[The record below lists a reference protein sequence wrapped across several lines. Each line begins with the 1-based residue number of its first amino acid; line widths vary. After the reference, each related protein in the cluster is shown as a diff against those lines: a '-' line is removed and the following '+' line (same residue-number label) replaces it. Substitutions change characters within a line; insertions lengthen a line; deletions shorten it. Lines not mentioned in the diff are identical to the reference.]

1 MLVLIGLAGALYYA
15 TSLMS
20 YEWRW
25 NRVPQ
30 YFAYQAEEAQRAAEH
45 STIIE
50 LVRKGDSAEVVLRGE
65 DGNEQRVTVAGNSL
79 QLAEGDEV
87 DEGDVIGVNRH
98 WAAGPLLWGLWTTV
112 WLSLVSGVLGLI
124 IGLATGLCRLSN
136 NPTLRDLSTLYVEL
150 VRKGDTAE
158 VLLRGDDGNEQ
169 RVSGA
174 GNSLQLAEGDEV
186 DEGDVIGVN
195 RHWAAGPLLW
205 GLWTT
210 VWLSLVSGVLGL
222 IIGLVTGLCRLSNN
236 PTLRDLSTLYVELVR
251 GTPLLV
257 QIFIFYFFIG
267 TVLNL
272 SREFAGIAA
281 LSLFTGAYVAE
292 IIRSGVQSIARGQNE
307 AARSLGLNGSQSM
320 RYVVLP
326 QAFKRVLPP
335 LAGQFISLVKDTS
348 LVSVIAITEL
358 LKSGREVITTS
369 FSPFEILFCVAGLYL
384 LINLPLSHFASR
396 LERRLAQSD

>member
-1 MLVLIGLAGALYYA
+1 MKQNKAQWPWHVLTVLVLVGLAGALYYA

-30 YFAYQAEEAQRAAEH
+30 YFAYQAEESQRAAEI
-45 STIIE
+45 STVAE
-50 LVRKGDSAEVVLRGE
+50 VVRKGGKAEVTLKG
-65 DGNEQRVTVAGNSL
+65 DSGNEQHLSVDESSL
-79 QLAEGDEV
+79 QVASGDDVAEC
-87 DEGDVIGVNRH
+87 DVVGVTRH
-98 WAAGPLLWGLWTTV
+98 WAAGPLLWGLWTTL
-112 WLSLVSGVLGLI
+112 WLSVVSGVLGLM
-124 IGLATGLCRLSN
+124 IGLATGLCRLSS
-136 NPTLRDLSTLYVEL
+136 NPTLRDL
-150 VRKGDTAE
+150 A
-158 VLLRGDDGNEQ
+158 
-169 RVSGA
+169 
-174 GNSLQLAEGDEV
+174 
-186 DEGDVIGVN
+186 
-195 RHWAAGPLLW
+195 
-205 GLWTT
+205 
-210 VWLSLVSGVLGL
+210 
-222 IIGLVTGLCRLSNN
+222 
-236 PTLRDLSTLYVELVR
+236 TLYVELVR

-292 IIRSGVQSIARGQNE
+292 IVRAGVQSIARGQNE
-307 AARSLGLNGSQSM
+307 AARSLGLSAGQSM
-320 RYVVLP
+320 RHVVLP

-369 FSPFEILFCVAGLYL
+369 FSPFEILFCVAALYL
-384 LINLPLSHFASR
+384 LINLPLSKMASR

>member
-1 MLVLIGLAGALYYA
+1 MIKQKKAQWPWHVLTVLVLIGLAGALYYA

-30 YFAYQAEEAQRAAEH
+30 YFVYQAEEAQRATET
-45 STIIE
+45 STVIE
-50 LVRKGDSAEVVLRGE
+50 LVRKGDQAEVVLRAD
-65 DGNEQRVTVAGNSL
+65 DGTEQRLTVADNSV
-79 QLAEGDEV
+79 QLAEGDDV
-87 DEGDVIGVNRH
+87 AEGDVIGVTRH
-98 WAAGPLLWGLWTTV
+98 WAAGPLLLGLWTTV
-112 WLSLVSGVLGLI
+112 WLSLVSGVLGLM
-124 IGLATGLCRLSN
+124 IGLT
-136 NPTLRDLSTLYVEL
+136 
-150 VRKGDTAE
+150 
-158 VLLRGDDGNEQ
+158 
-169 RVSGA
+169 
-174 GNSLQLAEGDEV
+174 
-186 DEGDVIGVN
+186 
-195 RHWAAGPLLW
+195 
-205 GLWTT
+205 
-210 VWLSLVSGVLGL
+210 
-222 IIGLVTGLCRLSNN
+222 TGLCRLSNN

-292 IIRSGVQSIARGQNE
+292 IVRSGVQSIARGQNE
-307 AARSLGLNGSQSM
+307 AARSLGLNATQSM

-384 LINLPLSHFASR
+384 LINLPLSNLASR

>member
-1 MLVLIGLAGALYYA
+1 MRASKAIQNPEPAMKQKKAQWHWHVLTVLVLVGLAGALYYA

-30 YFAYQAEEAQRAAEH
+30 YFAYQAEESQRATDI
-45 STIIE
+45 STVTE
-50 LVRKGDSAEVVLRGE
+50 LVRKGGSAQVTLRNDAG
-65 DGNEQRVTVAGNSL
+65 DEQHLTVDENSL
-79 QLAEGDEV
+79 QFAQGDDVAEGDV
-87 DEGDVIGVNRH
+87 VGVTRH
-98 WAAGPLLWGLWTTV
+98 WAAGPLLWGLWTTL
-112 WLSLVSGVLGLI
+112 WLSVVSGVLGL
-124 IGLATGLCRLSN
+124 L
-136 NPTLRDLSTLYVEL
+136 
-150 VRKGDTAE
+150 
-158 VLLRGDDGNEQ
+158 
-169 RVSGA
+169 
-174 GNSLQLAEGDEV
+174 
-186 DEGDVIGVN
+186 
-195 RHWAAGPLLW
+195 
-205 GLWTT
+205 
-210 VWLSLVSGVLGL
+210 
-222 IIGLVTGLCRLSNN
+222 IGLVTGLCRLSSN
-236 PTLRDLSTLYVELVR
+236 PTLRDLSSIYVELVR

-267 TVLNL
+267 TVMNL

-307 AARSLGLNGSQSM
+307 AARSLGLSAGQSM
-320 RYVVLP
+320 RHVVLP

-384 LINLPLSHFASR
+384 LINLPLSKIASR

>member
-1 MLVLIGLAGALYYA
+1 LIKQRKAQWPWHVLTVLVLVGLAGALYYA

-30 YFAYQAEEAQRAAEH
+30 YFAYQAEEPQRAADISIVSE
-45 STIIE
+45 I
-50 LVRKGDSAEVVLRGE
+50 VRKGGQAEVILRNDAG
-65 DGNEQRVTVAGNSL
+65 DEQHLNVDESSLLVAQGDDV
-79 QLAEGDEV
+79 AEGDV
-87 DEGDVIGVNRH
+87 VGVTRH
-98 WAAGPLLWGLWTTV
+98 WAAGPLLWGLWTTL
-112 WLSLVSGVLGLI
+112 WLSLVSGVLGLV
-124 IGLATGLCRLSN
+124 IGLFTGLCRLSS
-136 NPTLRDLSTLYVEL
+136 NPTLRDLST
-150 VRKGDTAE
+150 
-158 VLLRGDDGNEQ
+158 
-169 RVSGA
+169 
-174 GNSLQLAEGDEV
+174 
-186 DEGDVIGVN
+186 I
-195 RHWAAGPLLW
+195 
-205 GLWTT
+205 
-210 VWLSLVSGVLGL
+210 
-222 IIGLVTGLCRLSNN
+222 
-236 PTLRDLSTLYVELVR
+236 YVELVR

-292 IIRSGVQSIARGQNE
+292 IVRAGVQSIARGQGE
-307 AARSLGLNGSQSM
+307 AARSLGLSAGQSM
-320 RYVVLP
+320 RHVVLP

-369 FSPFEILFCVAGLYL
+369 FSPFEILFCVAALYL
-384 LINLPLSHFASR
+384 MINLPLSKIASR

>member
-1 MLVLIGLAGALYYA
+1 MKQKKAQWPWHLLTVLVLVGLAGALYYA

-30 YFAYQAEEAQRAAEH
+30 YFVYQAEESQRASDI
-45 STIIE
+45 STVSE
-50 LVRKGDSAEVVLRGE
+50 LVRKGDVADVTLRNDEG
-65 DGNEQRVTVAGNSL
+65 DEQHLTVAENSL
-79 QLAEGDEV
+79 QVAK
-87 DEGDVIGVNRH
+87 GDVVGVTRH
-98 WAAGPLLWGLWTTV
+98 WAAGPLLWGLWTTL
-112 WLSLVSGVLGLI
+112 WLSVVSGVLGLL

-136 NPTLRDLSTLYVEL
+136 NPTLRDLST
-150 VRKGDTAE
+150 
-158 VLLRGDDGNEQ
+158 
-169 RVSGA
+169 
-174 GNSLQLAEGDEV
+174 
-186 DEGDVIGVN
+186 I
-195 RHWAAGPLLW
+195 
-205 GLWTT
+205 
-210 VWLSLVSGVLGL
+210 
-222 IIGLVTGLCRLSNN
+222 
-236 PTLRDLSTLYVELVR
+236 YVELVR

-292 IIRSGVQSIARGQNE
+292 IIRAGVQSIARGQNE
-307 AARSLGLNGSQSM
+307 AARSLGLSAGQSM
-320 RYVVLP
+320 RHVVLP

-384 LINLPLSHFASR
+384 LINLPLSKIASR

>member
-1 MLVLIGLAGALYYA
+1 MKQKKAQWPWHILTVLVLIGLAGALYYA

-30 YFAYQAEEAQRAAEH
+30 YFVYQAEEPQRAAEV
-45 STIIE
+45 STVSQ
-50 LVRKGDSAEVVLRGE
+50 LVRKGDTFEVSLRNDG
-65 DGNEQRVTVAGNSL
+65 GNEQVLTVDATSL
-79 QLAEGDEV
+79 QVANGDDV
-87 DEGDVIGVNRH
+87 GEGDVVGMTYH
-98 WAAGPLLWGLWTTV
+98 WAAGPLLWGLWTTL
-112 WLSLVSGVLGLI
+112 WLSVVSGVLGLL
-124 IGLATGLCRLSN
+124 IGLATGLCRLSS
-136 NPTLRDLSTLYVEL
+136 NPTLRDLST
-150 VRKGDTAE
+150 
-158 VLLRGDDGNEQ
+158 
-169 RVSGA
+169 
-174 GNSLQLAEGDEV
+174 
-186 DEGDVIGVN
+186 I
-195 RHWAAGPLLW
+195 
-205 GLWTT
+205 
-210 VWLSLVSGVLGL
+210 
-222 IIGLVTGLCRLSNN
+222 
-236 PTLRDLSTLYVELVR
+236 YVELVR

-292 IIRSGVQSIARGQNE
+292 IIRAGVQSIARGQNE
-307 AARSLGLNGSQSM
+307 AARSLGLSGGQSM
-320 RYVVLP
+320 RHVVLP
-326 QAFKRVLPP
+326 QALKRVLPP

-384 LINLPLSHFASR
+384 LINLPLSKIASR

>member
-1 MLVLIGLAGALYYA
+1 MKQKKAQWPWHVLTVLVLVGLAGALYYA

-30 YFAYQAEEAQRAAEH
+30 YFAYQAEESQRATDI
-45 STIIE
+45 STVTE
-50 LVRKGDSAEVVLRGE
+50 LVRKGGSAQITLRNDAG
-65 DGNEQRVTVAGNSL
+65 DEQHLTVDENSL
-79 QLAEGDEV
+79 QFAQGDDVAEGDV
-87 DEGDVIGVNRH
+87 VGVTRH
-98 WAAGPLLWGLWTTV
+98 WAAGPLLWGLWTTL
-112 WLSLVSGVLGLI
+112 WLSVVSGVLGL
-124 IGLATGLCRLSN
+124 L
-136 NPTLRDLSTLYVEL
+136 
-150 VRKGDTAE
+150 
-158 VLLRGDDGNEQ
+158 
-169 RVSGA
+169 
-174 GNSLQLAEGDEV
+174 
-186 DEGDVIGVN
+186 
-195 RHWAAGPLLW
+195 
-205 GLWTT
+205 
-210 VWLSLVSGVLGL
+210 
-222 IIGLVTGLCRLSNN
+222 IGLVTGLCRLSNN
-236 PTLRDLSTLYVELVR
+236 PTLRDLSSIYVELVR

-267 TVLNL
+267 TVMNL

-307 AARSLGLNGSQSM
+307 AARSLGLSAGQSM
-320 RYVVLP
+320 RHVVLP

-358 LKSGREVITTS
+358 TKSGREAITTS
-369 FSPFEILFCVAGLYL
+369 FSTFEIWFCVAGLYL